1 MQLFK
6 KLAGLLLISPML
18 VGFSPAMG
26 LLAPIPLPLARVDF
40 ARSIQI
46 QTISISQLPPEARKT
61 ITLIKQG
68 GPFRYEQDGIIFGN
82 RERILPKASRGYYRE
97 YTVLTPGSPDRGAR
111 RIVTGE
117 NGEFYYTN
125 NHYQSF
131 FRNLLG
137 FGCELQRQCLSFTQ
151 PTLLHRVVQLDAD
164 KVQMVNL

>member
-68 GPFRYEQDGIIFGN
+68 GPFVMSRMASSLGTVKEFFPKHREGITGN
-82 RERILPKASRGYYRE
+82 IPY
-97 YTVLTPGSPDRGAR
+97 
-111 RIVTGE
+111 
-117 NGEFYYTN
+117 
-125 NHYQSF
+125 
-131 FRNLLG
+131 
-137 FGCELQRQCLSFTQ
+137 
-151 PTLLHRVVQLDAD
+151 
-164 KVQMVNL
+164 